1 MSGSRS
7 GTLFI
12 RVPSPRFELALGALR
27 HLGRVEFQTVTGR
40 DVTSQFIDLG
50 ARLRIAK
57 NRLAIL
63 LKLQGQAI
71 SVGQTLQIQN
81 VIDQTQ
87 FTIEDVNRDGRP
99 DLVISNKR
107 GVFIFQQY

>member
-1 MSGSRS
+1 MPARN
-7 GTLFI
+7 
-12 RVPSPRFELALGALR
+12 FELALGGLR

-50 ARLRIAK
+50 ARLHIAR

-63 LKLQGQAI
+63 LKLQGQAT

-87 FTIEDVNRDGRP
+87 FTIEDIQGQ
-99 DLVISNKR
+99 L
-107 GVFIFQQY
+107 